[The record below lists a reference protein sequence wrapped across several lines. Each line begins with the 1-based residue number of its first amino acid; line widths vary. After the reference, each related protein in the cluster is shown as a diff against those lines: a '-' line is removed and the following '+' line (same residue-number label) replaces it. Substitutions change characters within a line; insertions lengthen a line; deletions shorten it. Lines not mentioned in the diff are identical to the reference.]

1 MKIIIIFPFFFSL
14 ALKRAVKKLSRTSLV
29 ETFWKNNRL
38 MAFLFMYI

>member
-1 MKIIIIFPFFFSL
+1 MFEKKEKEKISL

-29 ETFWKNNRL
+29 ETFWKNNRF